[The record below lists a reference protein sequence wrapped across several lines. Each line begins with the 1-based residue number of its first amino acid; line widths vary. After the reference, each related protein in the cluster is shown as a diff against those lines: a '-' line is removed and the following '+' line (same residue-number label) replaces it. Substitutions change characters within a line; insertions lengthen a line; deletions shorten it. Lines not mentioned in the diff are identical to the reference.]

1 MNLSNVADRVID
13 AINPPTLVQILRSTG
28 YTTNADGQQV
38 PTYTT
43 LDSVR
48 LQVQELTQSDLRKL
62 DGMNI
67 GGQRSKLYFSGN
79 IASVVRA
86 DQKGGDLAKFNGQTW
101 LCVAVLE
108 QWNDWVAVAIVR
120 QKEPA

>member
-1 MNLSNVADRVID
+1 MNLSSIADTVIN
-13 AINPPTLVQILRSTG
+13 AINPPTLVQVLRSTG

-43 LDSVR
+43 LAST
-48 LQVQELTQSDLRKL
+48 LMQVQELTQGDVRKL

-67 GGQRSKLYFSGN
+67 GGQRNKLYFNG
-79 IASVVRA
+79 AVAAVVRA
-86 DQKGGDLAKFNGQTW
+86 DQKGGDLVKFNGQTW
-101 LCVAVLE
+101 LAVAVLE
-108 QWNDWVAVAIVR
+108 QWNDWCSVAIVR